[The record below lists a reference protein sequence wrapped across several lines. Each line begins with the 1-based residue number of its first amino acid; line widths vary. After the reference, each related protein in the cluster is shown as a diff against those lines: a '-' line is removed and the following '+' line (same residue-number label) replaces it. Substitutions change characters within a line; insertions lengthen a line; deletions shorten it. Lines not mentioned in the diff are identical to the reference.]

1 LGGGYDNAVVK
12 SLRLGSD
19 LGHRGGG
26 RERRD
31 LKQVAVGGSAGA
43 GVDEVVT
50 AVPPGGGW
58 CRWSPHRAATEL
70 KPRQGSLGLVEI
82 A

>member
-1 LGGGYDNAVVK
+1 VHAVAAAQQELGGGYDNAVVK

-19 LGHRGGG
+19 LGHQGGG

-31 LKQVAVGGSAGA
+31 LKQVGVGGSAGA

-50 AVPPGGGW
+50 AVPPAAD
-58 CRWSPHRAATEL
+58 RAAGRHTAPL
-70 KPRQGSLGLVEI
+70 RS
-82 A
+82 